1 MTCTKK
7 FVTKFLGLA
16 TSIVNAKRLVWSVQ
30 HYVNAV
36 VTVKYVKT
44 YM

>member
-1 MTCTKK
+1 VAVRRFPC
-7 FVTKFLGLA
+7 VVR
-16 TSIVNAKRLVWSVQ
+16 IVNAKRLVWRVQ